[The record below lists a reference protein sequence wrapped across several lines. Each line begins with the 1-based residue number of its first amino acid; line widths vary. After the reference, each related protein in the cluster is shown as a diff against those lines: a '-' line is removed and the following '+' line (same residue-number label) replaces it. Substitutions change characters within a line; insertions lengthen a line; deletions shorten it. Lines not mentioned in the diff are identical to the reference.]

1 VPADLELTLVTLS
14 FDATDPGRLLG
25 VLSNYVVVSRG
36 HPGCINIDLTAS
48 VTTANRF
55 VVIQKW
61 ASPDDQR
68 RHFDS
73 ADMIAMAEA
82 CDGLLAAPPSIDLL
96 EAISAHDLR

>member
-1 VPADLELTLVTLS
+1 MAADPELTIVTMT
-14 FDATDPGRLLG
+14 FDASDPDRLLG

-36 HPGCINIDLTAS
+36 HAGCINIDLAGS
-48 VTTANRF
+48 VTTVNRF

-73 ADMIAMAEA
+73 EDMIRMAQGCE
-82 CDGLLAAPPSIDLL
+82 GLLASAPVIDLL

>member
-1 VPADLELTLVTLS
+1 MSADLELTIVTMA
-14 FDATDPGRLLG
+14 FDATDPGRLLS

-36 HPGCINIDLTAS
+36 HSGCINIDLTAS
-48 VTTANRF
+48 ATTPNRF

-73 ADMIAMAEA
+73 DEMVTMAQG
-82 CDGLLAAPPSIDLL
+82 CDGLLSAPPSIDLL